1 MALTDTQVRNAKP
14 RAQTYKLSDGGG
26 MYLLVRPGG
35 ARYWRLDYRFA
46 EKRRTLALGVYP
58 TTTLAVARAR
68 REDARLLLAQGID
81 PSAVKKAKKRAALHA
96 NATTFE
102 VIAREWLHN
111 QRKRLAPRYCAQI
124 LARLENDVFPQIGSR
139 PISEIDPPE
148 LLDVIRK
155 VEQRGVLETARRLRQ
170 SCGQIFRYAIVTGR
184 AKHDP
189 SADLRGAVSARG
201 RKRGHKAMS
210 RDELPNFLRA
220 IEAYDGDQRTSIAL
234 RLIILTFVRTGE
246 LRAARWS
253 EFENLNGAEPL
264 WRIPAER
271 MKMKREHIVPLALQV
286 VALLRELR
294 GLPGSDTSP
303 FLFPS
308 PSREGCM
315 SYNTMLYALYRIG
328 YHSRATVHGFRAM
341 ASTALNEM
349 GFPPDVIERQLAHQ
363 ERNAVRAAYNRA
375 EYLVE
380 RRAMM
385 NYWADCVDVLREGG
399 RALPL
404 RQVSLMRPWSRRRTR
419 LANKLGGNAKT

>member
-1 MALTDTQVRNAKP
+1 MALTDTHVRNAKP
-14 RAQTYKLSDGGG
+14 RPQTYKLSDGGG
-26 MYLLVRPGG
+26 MYLLVRPDG

-46 EKRRTLALGVYP
+46 GKRRTLALGVYP

-68 REDARLLLAQGID
+68 REDARVLLAQGSD
-81 PSAVKKAKKRAALHA
+81 PSAAKKAKKRAALHA
-96 NATTFE
+96 NESTFE

-124 LARLENDVFPQIGSR
+124 LARLESDVFPQIGSR
-139 PISEIDPPE
+139 PIAEIDAPE

-155 VEQRGVLETARRLRQ
+155 VEQRGALETARRLRQ

-220 IEAYDGDQRTSIAL
+220 IEAYDGDPRTSIAL

-246 LRAARWS
+246 LRPARWS

-264 WRIPAER
+264 WRVPAER
-271 MKMKREHIVPLALQV
+271 MKMKREHIVPLAPQV

-294 GLPGSDTSP
+294 GLPGSERSP

-315 SYNTMLYALYRIG
+315 SYNTMLYALYRMG

-375 EYLVE
+375 EYLAE

-385 NYWADCVDVLREGG
+385 KYWANCVDVLREGG
-399 RALPL
+399 RTLPL
-404 RQVSLMRPWSRRRTR
+404 RRVSVPQM
-419 LANKLGGNAKT
+419 A

>member
-1 MALTDTQVRNAKP
+1 MALTDRHVRNAKP

-26 MYLLVRPGG
+26 MYLLVRLDG

-46 EKRRTLALGVYP
+46 GKRRTLALGVYP

-68 REDARLLLAQGID
+68 REDARLLLAQGTD
-81 PSAVKKAKKRAALHA
+81 PSAAKKAKKRAALHA

-124 LARLENDVFPQIGSR
+124 LARLESDVFPQIGSR
-139 PISEIDPPE
+139 PIAEIDAPE

-155 VEQRGVLETARRLRQ
+155 VELRGALETARRLRQ
-170 SCGQIFRYAIVTGR
+170 SCGQIFRYAIMTGR

-201 RKRGHKAMS
+201 RKRGHNAMS

-220 IEAYDGDQRTSIAL
+220 IEGYDGDQRTSIAL

-271 MKMKREHIVPLALQV
+271 MKMKREHIVPLAPQV

-294 GLPGSDTSP
+294 GLPGSDSSP

-308 PSREGCM
+308 PSLEGCM
-315 SYNTMLYALYRIG
+315 SCNTMLYALYRMG

-375 EYLVE
+375 EYFAE

-385 NYWADCVDVLREGG
+385 KYWADCVDVLREGG
-399 RALPL
+399 TALPL
-404 RQVSLMRPWSRRRTR
+404 RRVS
-419 LANKLGGNAKT
+419 AQIA